1 MTQSF
6 FTGQQLRQAMR
17 GVASTVTLLATVT
30 PEGGR
35 HAMLASSLTS
45 VSLEPATVLV
55 CVGRHTDFHAHA
67 VAAGRLSIHI
77 LHGGQRAQAQAC
89 SQQTGEERFANVDWY
104 WDGLTGL
111 PYLPQ
116 AQAVLLCE
124 LWQQHDAGT
133 HSVLLARVVRVQ
145 MQQVIAPLVYLD
157 GQFVSAC

>member
-6 FTGQQLRQAMR
+6 STGQQLRQAMR

-30 PEGGR
+30 PEGSR
-35 HAMLASSLTS
+35 HAMLASSFTS

-67 VAAGRLSIHI
+67 VAAGRLSVHI
-77 LHGGQRAQAQAC
+77 LHGGQRAQAQVC
-89 SQQTGEERFANVDWY
+89 GQQTGEARFADSDWCQ
-104 WDGLTGL
+104 DELTGL
-111 PYLPQ
+111 PYLQQ

-124 LWQQHDAGT
+124 LWRQHDAGT

-145 MQQVIAPLVYLD
+145 MQQAIAPLVYLD
-157 GQFVSAC
+157 GKFVSAC